1 MNQIDK
7 LPTTQDAP
15 TRDEEELISVLYDP
29 PIRQAQK
36 VYYGY
41 RNEIV
46 QMGIIVVL
54 FLVFTWTKTE
64 EWIQNLVPMTR
75 HSVIFMQFFKIVA
88 ILILF
93 VMLNHYLVRP
103 R

>member
-7 LPTTQDAP
+7 LPTTQEVP

-29 PIRQAQK
+29 PIRQAEK
-36 VYYGY
+36 VYHGY
-41 RNEIV
+41 RSEII

-54 FLVFTWTKTE
+54 FLVFTWTRTE

-75 HSVIFMQFFKIVA
+75 NSVIMMQFFKIVA

>member
-1 MNQIDK
+1 MNQIEK
-7 LPTTQDAP
+7 LPTIQDLP

-36 VYYGY
+36 VYHGF
-41 RNEIV
+41 REEIL

-54 FLVFTWTKTE
+54 FLVFTWSRTE
-64 EWIQNLVPMTR
+64 EWIRNLVPITQN
-75 HSVIFMQFFKIVA
+75 SVIMMQFFKIVA
-88 ILILF
+88 VLVLF